1 MCKTNYRLCV
11 FFNNLISILNKS
23 SVKFQI
29 HLYQEIS
36 FVLGTKFTGKI
47 YFFWRMMGH
56 FFPHANAK
64 NHFFVL
70 LWSKTNTKKFLIKY
84 QKLSVFKNNISLF
97 DTVNLKIYTHCR
109 NIYCLCLLSVW
120 TVRRG
125 CNSHY
130 IVNGF

>member
-1 MCKTNYRLCV
+1 MCKTNYSLCV

-47 YFFWRMMGH
+47 FFWRMMGH

-70 LWSKTNTKKFLIKY
+70 L
-84 QKLSVFKNNISLF
+84 
-97 DTVNLKIYTHCR
+97 
-109 NIYCLCLLSVW
+109 
-120 TVRRG
+120 
-125 CNSHY
+125 
-130 IVNGF
+130 